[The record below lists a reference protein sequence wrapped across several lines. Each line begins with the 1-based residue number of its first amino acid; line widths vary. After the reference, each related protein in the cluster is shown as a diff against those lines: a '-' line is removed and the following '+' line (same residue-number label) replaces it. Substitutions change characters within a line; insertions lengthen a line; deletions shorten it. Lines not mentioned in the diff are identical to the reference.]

1 MLAFMPQ
8 GIAAMTDRPIIVAAP
23 TVEPRA
29 KRRKVRRRTFAQIRK
44 EQRRE
49 DAAFL
54 QAHATK
60 LKATGQ
66 VDEACAVQAAAG
78 MISAGLAELEGKR

>member
-1 MLAFMPQ
+1 MDDPSKMVLHA
-8 GIAAMTDRPIIVAAP
+8 IVPSPAS
-23 TVEPRA
+23 
-29 KRRKVRRRTFAQIRK
+29 KRKVRRRSFAMIRV

-78 MISAGLAELEGKR
+78 MISAGLAEPDTKGRQS